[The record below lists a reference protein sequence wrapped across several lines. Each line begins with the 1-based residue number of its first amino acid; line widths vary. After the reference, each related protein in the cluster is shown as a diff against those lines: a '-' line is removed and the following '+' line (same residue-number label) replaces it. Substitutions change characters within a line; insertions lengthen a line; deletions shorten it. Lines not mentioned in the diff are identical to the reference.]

1 MNKLLLFSLM
11 QQIAERLRLHLIEK
25 AGSKCAR
32 CGFSDVR
39 ALLVHHPNNDR
50 KKDQVSEL
58 RLMLLGK
65 RKYEVVC
72 LNCHA
77 IIKQEQNLIMSTLG
91 EILKLTERL
100 DLSMTQ
106 WLRRKWSE
114 LHQIIP

>member
-1 MNKLLLFSLM
+1 MNKLLLFSFM

-25 AGSKCAR
+25 AGGKCAR
-32 CGFSDVR
+32 CGFSDIR
-39 ALLVHHPNNDR
+39 ALVVHHPNNDR
-50 KKDQVSEL
+50 KENQITEL

-65 RKYEVVC
+65 KEYEILC

-77 IIKQEQNLIMSTLG
+77 IIKSERKI
-91 EILKLTERL
+91 ILSELKKILELTERL
-100 DLSMTQ
+100 DRSMTQ